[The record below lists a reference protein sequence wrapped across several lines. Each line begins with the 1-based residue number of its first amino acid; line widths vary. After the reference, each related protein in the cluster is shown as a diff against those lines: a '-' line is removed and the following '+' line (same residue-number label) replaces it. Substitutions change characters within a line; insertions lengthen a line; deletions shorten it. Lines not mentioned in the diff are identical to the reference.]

1 MNILEL
7 IFLHE
12 ENKIES
18 SKFNRVEL
26 EEVQAELA
34 EELSD
39 SHIGGYTSRELKE
52 NISVRESL
60 TDINFYT
67 TKKSILSGFLKDS
80 SSIFS
85 HRSSILDSASA

>member
-18 SKFNRVEL
+18 SKFNSVEF

-39 SHIGGYTSRELKE
+39 SHIGGYTSHRLKE

-80 SSIFS
+80 SSILS
-85 HRSSILDSASA
+85 HSSSILDSASA

>member
-7 IFLHE
+7 IFLRE
-12 ENKIES
+12 ENKVES
-18 SKFNRVEL
+18 SKFNNVEL
-26 EEVQAELA
+26 EEVQTELA

-39 SHIGGYTSRELKE
+39 SHINGYTPCKLNK
-52 NISVRESL
+52 NISVRDSL

-85 HRSSILDSASA
+85 HSSSILDSASE